1 MYGCISVYHN
11 DTRVTF
17 TGYTYVMS
25 EYQLKK
31 RIAILFTVAISS
43 FITWLLPYFSI
54 PQTSENLTVTFLDI
68 GQGDSILVETPDG
81 VQLLI
86 DGGPDGT
93 VLRRLT
99 EELPWFD
106 RTLDIIVGT
115 HPDKDHIGGLVDVL
129 ARFKVN
135 QIITTE
141 NTGDT
146 MVAATFQNAL
156 VSERVPVV
164 MVRAGQVYQIGASTT
179 LTIFSPANNPV
190 MLESNTASIVAKLS
204 YGEIDFMLTG
214 DAPSSIE
221 EYLVKTYGKQL
232 ESEVLKLGHH
242 GSKTSSSG
250 IFLDTVQPIHAV
262 VSTAKDNTYGHPFP
276 AVVEAVESRGITLIN
291 TASVGSVTF
300 ETNGIDLW
308 QK

>member
-1 MYGCISVYHN
+1 M
-11 DTRVTF
+11 T
-17 TGYTYVMS
+17 

-31 RIAILFTVAISS
+31 RVAILLTVFLSAC
-43 FITWLLPYFSI
+43 ITWLLTYFSI
-54 PQTSENLTVTFLDI
+54 TQTSEFLTVTFLDI

-106 RTLDIIVGT
+106 RTLDIVLGT
-115 HPDKDHIGGLVDVL
+115 HPDKDHIGGLIDVL
-129 ARFKVN
+129 SRFKVG

-141 NTGDT
+141 NTGET
-146 MVAATFQNAL
+146 MVASTFQNAL
-156 VSERVPVV
+156 VSEGVPVI
-164 MVRAGQVYQIGASTT
+164 MARAGQVYQIGASTT

-204 YGEIDFMLTG
+204 YGEIDFILTG
-214 DAPSSIE
+214 DAPTSIE
-221 EYLVKTYGKQL
+221 AYLVKTYGSQL
-232 ESEVLKLGHH
+232 QSEVLKLGHH
-242 GSKTSSSG
+242 GSKTSSSD
-250 IFLDTVQPIHAV
+250 IFLDTVKPNHAV
-262 VSTAKDNTYGHPFP
+262 VSTSKDNTYGHPYP
-276 AVVEAVESRGITLIN
+276 AVVKAVESRGISLTN
-291 TASVGSVTF
+291 TAAVGSITF

>member
-1 MYGCISVYHN
+1 
-11 DTRVTF
+11 
-17 TGYTYVMS
+17 MS
-25 EYQLKK
+25 ERQLKK
-31 RIAILFTVAISS
+31 RLAIVLTLVISA
-43 FITWLLPYFSI
+43 FITWLLPYVSI

-68 GQGDSILVETPDG
+68 GQGDSIIIETPDG
-81 VQLLI
+81 VQMLI

-106 RTLDIIVGT
+106 RTLDIVLGT
-115 HPDKDHIGGLVDVL
+115 HPDKDHIGGLIDVL
-129 ARFKVN
+129 ARFTVS

-141 NTGDT
+141 NTGET
-146 MVAATFQNAL
+146 MVASSFQNAL
-156 VSERVPVV
+156 VSEGVPVV
-164 MVRAGQVYQIGASTT
+164 MARAGQVYQIGASTT

-204 YGEIDFMLTG
+204 YGEVDFMLTG

-221 EYLVKTYGKQL
+221 EYLVKTFGTQL
-232 ESEVLKLGHH
+232 QSEVLKLGHH
-242 GSKTSSSG
+242 GSKTSSSE
-250 IFLDTVQPIHAV
+250 IFLDMVQPTHAV

-276 AVVEAVESRGITLIN
+276 AVVEAVESRGISLTN
-291 TASVGSVTF
+291 TAVAGSITF
-300 ETNGIDLW
+300 ETNGVDVW

>member
-1 MYGCISVYHN
+1 M
-11 DTRVTF
+11 T
-17 TGYTYVMS
+17 

-31 RIAILFTVAISS
+31 RLAILLTVCMSAC
-43 FITWLLPYFSI
+43 ITWLLPYFSI
-54 PQTSENLTVTFLDI
+54 PQTSEFLTVTFLDI

-81 VQLLI
+81 VQLVI

-99 EELPWFD
+99 EELPRFD
-106 RTLDIIVGT
+106 RTLDIIMGT

-129 ARFKVN
+129 ARFKVG

-141 NTGDT
+141 NTGET
-146 MVAATFQNAL
+146 MVASTFQNAL
-156 VSERVPVV
+156 ISEGMPVV
-164 MVRAGQVYQIGASTT
+164 MARAGQVYQIGASTT
-179 LTIFSPANNPV
+179 LTIFSPASNPV

-221 EYLVKTYGKQL
+221 EYLVKTYGAQL
-232 ESEVLKLGHH
+232 QSEVLKLGHH

-250 IFLDTVQPIHAV
+250 IFLDMVKPIHAV
-262 VSTAKDNTYGHPFP
+262 VSTSKDNTYGHP
-276 AVVEAVESRGITLIN
+276 ASTVVEAVESRGITLTN
-291 TASVGSVTF
+291 TAVVGSVTF

>member
-1 MYGCISVYHN
+1 M
-11 DTRVTF
+11 T
-17 TGYTYVMS
+17 

-31 RIAILFTVAISS
+31 RVAILLTVLVSS
-43 FITWLLPYFSI
+43 FITWFLPYISI
-54 PQTSENLTVTFLDI
+54 PQTSEFLSVTFLDI

-106 RTLDIIVGT
+106 RTLDIVLGT

-129 ARFKVN
+129 QRFKVG

-141 NTGDT
+141 NKGET
-146 MVAATFQNAL
+146 MVASTFQHAL
-156 VSERVPVV
+156 INEGVPV
-164 MVRAGQVYQIGASTT
+164 MMARASQVYQIGASTT
-179 LTIFSPANNPV
+179 LTIFSPASNPV

-221 EYLVKTYGKQL
+221 EYLVKTYGSQL
-232 ESEVLKLGHH
+232 QSEVLKLGHH
-242 GSKTSSSG
+242 GSKTSSSDM
-250 IFLDTVQPIHAV
+250 FLDTVKPTHAV

-276 AVVEAVESRGITLIN
+276 AVVEAVETRGITLRN
-291 TASVGSVTF
+291 TGDIGSIHFQTDGKTV
-300 ETNGIDLW
+300 W
-308 QK
+308 VQ